1 MGFFIIPHLSLSVGM
16 PQPPVM
22 TQMTPGMQ
30 MPPAPQQQDPQA
42 PKQGSNAQALA
53 ELISFD

>member
-1 MGFFIIPHLSLSVGM
+1 M

-22 TQMTPGMQ
+22 MHQQPQMTPCMQ
-30 MPPAPQQQDPQA
+30 MPPAPQQPDPQA

>member
-1 MGFFIIPHLSLSVGM
+1 M

-22 TQMTPGMQ
+22 VHQQPQMTPGMQ
-30 MPPAPQQQDPQA
+30 MPPAPQQDPQA